1 MKTELEKC
9 VFCGKTTNV
18 PVDTPI
24 ELRQNYVEG
33 AGQLCAK
40 CMAEVNSMRD
50 EEEDDDDNGDIDL

>member
-24 ELRQNYVEG
+24 ELRTNYIEG
-33 AGQLCAK
+33 AGQLCAR
-40 CMAEVNSMRD
+40 CMQELRCMEDV
-50 EEEDDDDNGDIDL
+50 EDD